1 MLNRKRSESLFLQL
15 KKGVRERKITWATLT
30 LGLALLIALASR
42 LVGGALRRDEV
53 WARIQREKVLR
64 VGMDASFPPFEMVD
78 AEGRFSGLDVDL
90 ALELGRRWS
99 VEVRFV
105 NVSFD
110 GLYDALKMNKFD
122 LIISALPY
130 DRTLTRDLLYS
141 PSYFNAGQVLLA
153 RGDDPALRSFD
164 DLEGKSVAVEL
175 GSEAHQLVRRL
186 ARDKGMHIEI
196 LAEREPE
203 GALAL
208 LRQGKADALVCD
220 RVTAYAYLRDA
231 EDLRLV
237 GPPLTDEPYVIA
249 ARLDAPV
256 LMEQV
261 TQALEEWRANG
272 LLDELLKKWL
282 QDHGEKAP

>member
-1 MLNRKRSESLFLQL
+1 MLNEKRLWEYPSQL
-15 KKGVRERKITWATLT
+15 LGRLRGRGLAWAALA
-30 LGLALLIALASR
+30 LGLLILMALALRMVSG
-42 LVGGALRRDEV
+42 VLRRDEV
-53 WARIQREKVLR
+53 WARIQRDKVLR
-64 VGMDASFPPFEMVD
+64 VGMDASFPPFETVD

-90 ALELGRRWS
+90 ATELGRRWG

-110 GLYDALKMNKFD
+110 GLYDALKMDKFD

-130 DRTLTRDLLYS
+130 DRTQTRDLLYS

-153 RGDDPALRSFD
+153 RGDDLRLRSFD
-164 DLEGKSVAVEL
+164 DLEGKTVAVEL

-186 ARDKGMHIEI
+186 ARDKGMHLEI

-203 GALAL
+203 QTVAL

-220 RVTAYAYLRDA
+220 RVTAYAYMRNAD
-231 EDLRLV
+231 DLRLV

-249 ARLDAPV
+249 ARADAPI

-261 TQALEEWRANG
+261 TRALEEWRANG
-272 LLDELLKKWL
+272 LLDELLRKWL
-282 QDHGEKAP
+282 